1 MDGDSRLGPVLE
13 AIVNGRYYWVPFHR
27 IRTIRLEEPEDLRD
41 LVWMPAYFTWANE
54 GEAVGLIPTRYPGS
68 ESSPDPDIRR
78 ARRTEWIEQGAETY
92 SGLGQRMF
100 FTDAGE
106 YSLMD
111 VRRIELESQDSS
123 VEGRAAEAPAHAG
136 GPVG

>member
-1 MDGDSRLGPVLE
+1 
-13 AIVNGRYYWVPFHR
+13 
-27 IRTIRLEEPEDLRD
+27 IRTIRLEEPGDLRD

-92 SGLGQRMF
+92 SGLGQRML

-111 VRRIELESQDSS
+111 VRLIELQTQDASA
-123 VEGRAAEAPAHAG
+123 EGRADDAAPQAG